1 MRNELY
7 KASWQE
13 MEKER
18 MTDLIYRQ
26 TVHGDNGTL
35 ARIALAPGAVVAR
48 HFHPNE
54 QYSAILSGA
63 MSFIF
68 DDREVVVR
76 GGEMIFI
83 PANVPHSAIAL
94 EESVNLEFFAPRRE
108 DWIRN
113 DDAYLRQPAA
123 AISSQGSK

>member
-1 MRNELY
+1 MPNQLY

-26 TVHGDNGTL
+26 TVHGENGTL

-48 HFHPNE
+48 HFHANE
-54 QYSAILSGA
+54 QYSAILSGS
-63 MSFIF
+63 MRFVF
-68 DDREVVVR
+68 DDREIVVK

-83 PANVPHSAIAL
+83 PANVPHSAVAL

-123 AISSQGSK
+123 AIPSQGRK